1 MHIKVKYISEVFD
14 ISMVLPP
21 KELLGKFDFISGSV
35 VLKSDVEI
43 TEKEMKLL
51 EEYKIS
57 IENIQNLE
65 SFKATINSIR
75 CNNYCR

>member
-21 KELLGKFDFISGSV
+21 KELLGKIDFISGSV
-35 VLKSDVEI
+35 VLKPDVEI
-43 TEKEMKLL
+43 IEKERKLF

-57 IENIQNLE
+57 IENIQKHRA
-65 SFKATINSIR
+65 F
-75 CNNYCR
+75 

>member
-1 MHIKVKYISEVFD
+1 MFD

-21 KELLGKFDFISGSV
+21 KELLGKIDFISGSV

-57 IENIQNLE
+57 IENIQKHRV
-65 SFKATINSIR
+65 F
-75 CNNYCR
+75 